1 MATLTLPGSCAA
13 QVTAKDNADGWGR
26 GGVAHWNTYFSWIFI
41 YSLMIKKMQSFLC
54 YTY

>member
-26 GGVAHWNTYFSWIFI
+26 EKPLGS
-41 YSLMIKKMQSFLC
+41 SLEHLFFMDFYL
-54 YTY
+54 